1 MEDAPLIGLML
12 SFCAFV
18 VSIETLCKI
27 EIIKPPEPAETEDSA
42 KKNKDGDSRGFLNSL
57 TSLGLGIGAML
68 LTEFGYMLKNGGII
82 EPKISLSYF
91 VSDAVIFTLVQ
102 IIGFTIFFYIV
113 YGVLSLVNS
122 HNGNEKIR
130 RNAAGWTT
138 VIVNFLCIFIDSQL

>member
-27 EIIKPPEPAETEDSA
+27 EITKPPEPAETEDA
-42 KKNKDGDSRGFLNSL
+42 ENKNKDGGIVSFFKSL
-57 TSLGLGIGAML
+57 TPLGFGVSASIFA
-68 LTEFGYMLKNGGII
+68 EFMYVFSNGGII
-82 EPKISLSYF
+82 EPKISLSLF
-91 VSDAVIFTLVQ
+91 VRDAVIFTLVQ

-122 HNGNEKIR
+122 HNGDETAR
-130 RNAAGWTT
+130 RNVAGWAT
-138 VIVNFLCIFIDSQL
+138 VIIDLVLIFAAVQS